1 MRSKKS
7 GIERHTV
14 LEGGLLECSFLSFMQ
29 SCHLAFPGLR
39 RTTMACSPAE
49 AFPLH
54 LPELPTPSD
63 LGKGAFAQLHTRIT
77 WKAEKMSWVGLR
89 QIS

>member
-1 MRSKKS
+1 
-7 GIERHTV
+7 
-14 LEGGLLECSFLSFMQ
+14 
-29 SCHLAFPGLR
+29 
-39 RTTMACSPAE
+39 MACSPAE